1 MDAVTF
7 AELGWQA
14 WLTVA
19 VVAGVFGC
27 LVWER
32 LSPDVVLVGAVA
44 VLTASGVL
52 TLPEALGGFVNTA
65 VLTVAVLFV
74 VAGALR
80 STGAIRWVASWVL
93 GRPHGA
99 FVAQAR
105 LVGISSSL
113 SAFINNTPVVAM
125 LTAAVEEWCRRAGIS
140 VSKLL
145 IPLSYATILGGM
157 CTLIGTSTNLI
168 VLGLMKQQ
176 TDLPSLHMFDPA
188 WVGLPATVAGLVYLL
203 TIGRWLLPDRRTALD
218 QARKTQEY
226 VLEMRVVPGGPMGGR
241 SVVEA
246 GLRELSG
253 AFLVEVQRDGRIL
266 PAVEPDTVLQSDDR
280 LVFVGTASGLRE
292 LRQMTGLAH
301 AEGQVF
307 KVGSEGGR
315 HFVEA
320 VLSRLSPVVGH
331 TLRGARFRER
341 YGAVVVAVNR
351 RGRQLSRKPGNVV
364 LQTGDTLLLETTPEF
379 MREYSQSREF
389 IMLNLVDGTPSVQ
402 PRKAMA
408 ALGILGAMILANAV
422 LHVDIF
428 ISALL
433 AGLAVLLG
441 RCISLRE
448 ARRAVDYRLIVAIA
462 CAFAIGVALSKTGVA
477 SAVAGVL
484 MRLGAGDPFWT
495 LLLVYVLTVLF
506 TELLTNNAA
515 AVLMFPIGLAAAQQL
530 DVSAMPFVIAVMLG
544 ASASFITPIGY
555 QTNLMVY
562 GPGGY
567 RFMDYVRVGTPLS
580 IVVGAV
586 VLWIIPQVWPF

>member
-7 AELGWQA
+7 ADLGWQA

-19 VVAGVFGC
+19 VVLGVFGA
-27 LVWER
+27 LIWER
-32 LSPDVVLVGAVA
+32 LAPHLALLAAVVI
-44 VLTASGVL
+44 LTASGIL
-52 TLPEALGGFVNTA
+52 TPPQALAGFVNTA
-65 VLTVAVLFV
+65 VLTVAVLFI

-93 GRPHGA
+93 GKPHGT

-105 LVGISSSL
+105 LASISSSL

-125 LTAAVEEWCRRAGIS
+125 LTAAVEEWCRRAGVS

-157 CTLIGTSTNLI
+157 CTLIGTSTNLV
-168 VLGLMKQQ
+168 VLGLMKEQ
-176 TDLPSLHMFDPA
+176 TDLPALHMFDPA
-188 WVGLPATVAGLVYLL
+188 WVGLPATLVGLVYLL

-218 QARKTQEY
+218 QARMTQEY
-226 VLEMRVVPGGPMGGR
+226 VLEMRVVPGGGIAGR
-241 SVVEA
+241 NVVEA
-246 GLRELSG
+246 GLRELDG
-253 AFLVEVQRDGRIL
+253 AYLVEVQRPGGIL
-266 PAVEPDTVLQSDDR
+266 PAVEPDTVLEGDDR
-280 LVFVGTASGLRE
+280 LVFVGSAAGLRA
-292 LRQMTGLAH
+292 LRQMRGMTH
-301 AEGQVF
+301 ADGQVF
-307 KVGSEGGR
+307 KVGTEGGR

-320 VLSRLSPVVGH
+320 VISRLSPVAGQ

-351 RGRQLSRKPGNVV
+351 RGRQLTRKPGNVV
-364 LQTGDTLLLETTPEF
+364 LQAGDTLLLETRPEF
-379 MREYSQSREF
+379 IREYGQSREF
-389 IMLNLVDGTPSVQ
+389 IMVNLVDGTPSVQ
-402 PRKAMA
+402 PRKAA
-408 ALGILGAMILANAV
+408 TALGILAAMIVANAV

-428 ISALL
+428 ISAVL
-433 AGLAVLLG
+433 AGAAVLLA

-462 CAFAIGVALSKTGVA
+462 CAFAIGAALSTTGVA
-477 SAVAGVL
+477 SAVAGLL
-484 MRLGAGDPFWT
+484 MRAGAGDAFWT
-495 LLLVYVLTVLF
+495 LVLVYALTVVF

-530 DVSAMPFVIAVMLG
+530 GVSAMPFIIAVMVG

-555 QTNLMVY
+555 QTNMMVY

-567 RFMDYVRVGTPLS
+567 RFTDYVRVGTPLS
-580 IVVGAV
+580 ILVGAV
-586 VLWIIPQVWPF
+586 VLLIIPRVWPF